1 MSLINDLKRTFLNA
15 SKVIVDKTGDYSRIA
30 RLSLEDKKY
39 ESDIEKKQTDA
50 GKYVF
55 ECMRKG
61 DSSINLNEK
70 VLTDA
75 LEEIKLL
82 EEKIGANKEE
92 IEKLKKSEHP
102 EEKNDDTGTD

>member
-39 ESDIEKKQTDA
+39 EQTDA
-50 GKYVF
+50 GKYVL